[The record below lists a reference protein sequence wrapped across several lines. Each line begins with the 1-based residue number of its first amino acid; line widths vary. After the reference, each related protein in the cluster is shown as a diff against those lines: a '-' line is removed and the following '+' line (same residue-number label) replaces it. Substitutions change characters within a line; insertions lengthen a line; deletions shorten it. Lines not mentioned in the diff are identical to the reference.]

1 VAYFFGTSLTG
12 IVGIVMN
19 FLTTEN
25 DDIINHVG
33 ADLRKFV
40 EDAAATMPNRP
51 CNLDWTF
58 QSRDTFHVSQACLVN
73 WFGAVK

>member
-1 VAYFFGTSLTG
+1 
-12 IVGIVMN
+12 MN